1 MSFQPIVPLS
11 GFTGWSFLKRTM
23 ARQQVAQQAA
33 PAQQR
38 DEAYFR
44 GKIGKVT
51 TAEQLVSDKR
61 LLRIALTAFGLEGDL
76 NSTAFVRKVLEGGT
90 LKEGSLANKLA
101 DKQYQKFSS
110 AFGFGDYSVPRT
122 KISTFPDE
130 ILSAFRARSFETAV
144 GDQNNTYRLA
154 LNAEREVAAV
164 AAGSSSDN
172 AKWYT
177 ILGNQPLR
185 EVFQTALGLPKSFAS
200 IDIDQ
205 QLSVLKS
212 RTAAAFGA
220 ETVAQFKDPARIE
233 ALVRRYITRAEM
245 QDQGAASSSSAIA
258 LQLLSR
264 R

>member
-1 MSFQPIVPLS
+1 MSFQPILPLS
-11 GFTGWSFLKRTM
+11 GFTGWSFLKRTI

-76 NSTAFVRKVLEGGT
+76 NSTAFIRKVLEGGT

-164 AAGSSSDN
+164 AAGFSSDN

-205 QLSVLKS
+205 QLSVLKT
-212 RTAAAFGA
+212 RTQAAFGA
-220 ETVAQFKDPARIE
+220 ETVTQFKDPARIE